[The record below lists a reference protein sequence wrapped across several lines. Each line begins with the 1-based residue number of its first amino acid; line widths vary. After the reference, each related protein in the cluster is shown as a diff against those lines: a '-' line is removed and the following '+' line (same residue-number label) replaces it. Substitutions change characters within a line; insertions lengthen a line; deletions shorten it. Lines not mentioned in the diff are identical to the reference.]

1 MKLQTA
7 YPRLSA
13 ITLGLVLAAQW
24 GCSQQGATN
33 TALTQPTA
41 SPSPTVDPATTMAAV
56 SPTPAPETQMMAPTG
71 GGSTRPAG
79 SAGAS
84 GGSTATSPS
93 RVNPAPSEPRP
104 AAPPVERPAPPRTH
118 TIAAGTPI
126 TVTTSRDLSTKTAKA
141 GDRFTA
147 SLNTAITDG
156 DWVIARRGAPVE
168 GVVVESDSGGRI
180 KGKASLTVELKS
192 LTLAD
197 GRTVALST
205 SNFTKEA
212 KSSVKKDA
220 IKTGVGAGI
229 GAAIGAIA
237 GGGKGAAIG
246 AGAGGAAGGGYVLA
260 TKGDPAVISSE
271 SSVTFRLNDSV
282 TVTKR

>member
-1 MKLQTA
+1 MKLQSTF
-7 YPRLSA
+7 PRILSV
-13 ITLGLVLAAQW
+13 TLGLAIVSQW

-41 SPSPTVDPATTMAAV
+41 SPSPTVDPATAMMAS
-56 SPTPAPETQMMAPTG
+56 SPTPAPEAQMAPVG
-71 GGSTRPAG
+71 GGGAARPAVPSGGG
-79 SAGAS
+79 SAGAPKS
-84 GGSTATSPS
+84 NAAPAEPRTSA
-93 RVNPAPSEPRP
+93 PAP
-104 AAPPVERPAPPRTH
+104 VEKPAPPRTH

-126 TVTTSRDLSTKTAKA
+126 TVTTSNDISTKTAKA
-141 GDRFTA
+141 GDRFSA

-156 DWVIARRGAPVE
+156 DWVIARRGANVE

-180 KGKASLTVELKS
+180 KGKASITVELKS

-271 SSVTFRLNDSV
+271 SSVTFRINDAI